1 MSGHGPIERVIDL
14 LSEAGYRRIDG
25 QVSIA
30 SIPFEFDATLVG
42 SGSLDLVLVVDLI
55 GKKDPAIVRRQIE
68 GMASALDLVQSRRS
82 LTVVLLGPPP
92 PLDVIHRLSK
102 VARVLAVGSPVGP
115 GADAELIDAVAVL
128 LPLKINRNSSQL
140 FESGLVARRELASR
154 FDDEISRGLLDAA
167 AEGANQVHDAMTTI
181 LEEPLA
187 ELGLE

>member
-42 SGSLDLVLVVDLI
+42 RGSLDLVLVVDLI

-167 AEGANQVHDAMTTI
+167 AEGADQVHDAMTTI

-187 ELGLE
+187 ELGLG

>member
-92 PLDVIHRLSK
+92 PQDVIHRLSK

-167 AEGANQVHDAMTTI
+167 AEGADQVHDAMTTI